1 MWQSVEV
8 HFAKDHPTAAGHF
21 PSNPIIPGALLLD
34 EVVKAVVEA
43 AGSSGETVIRTA
55 KFFKPVRPGESLHV
69 RWQSLADGAIKFECR
84 LTGGDE
90 NVAAAGIL
98 EIGSA
103 TP

>member
-1 MWQSVEV
+1 MWQSAEV
-8 HFAKDHPTAAGHF
+8 RFAKNHPTAAGHF

-43 AGSSGETVIRTA
+43 AGSSGAIVIRTA
-55 KFFKPVRPGESLHV
+55 KFFRPVRPGESVDV
-69 RWQSLADGAIKFECR
+69 RWQSRADGAIKFECR
-84 LTGGDE
+84 LAGSE
-90 NVAAAGIL
+90 NVAAAGTL